1 MVINIAQRY
10 RDELSNPQIRE
21 ILNSLDIRI
30 GSYEVDLS
38 SRNGRYILIQ
48 NDGINYYV
56 IFSSKNAQDG
66 RNSFINQYIATVLQ
80 SFVQDETQNKEIH
93 VYLMDTTRYAETAYM
108 IDTYKM
114 LKNMGI
120 SILNEA
126 SLNVFPI
133 EPYKSVNEWKTA
145 RKERQDYNPGNNST
159 YVLENENSYT
169 IYGKSFGA
177 NGKEASLICC
187 TISQIAKAEE
197 KSVHLY
203 QVEDN
208 EASGLS
214 SKDIKLLQ
222 YYGVLVEKS
231 ILPRFEP
238 RQYLKQQVQETS
250 RDQATFQLNLLN
262 KYGAK
267 KCFICGNTV
276 EESIIASHIHRI
288 ADIDKSSLSWDEK
301 CKAAVDPDNGF
312 WLCANH
318 DKMFEYGLFYFI
330 SQNLRVSN
338 QLKPLI
344 ENLEI
349 TLNRTVGQIGSE
361 VLKNQIFEFV
371 KRNNDL
377 LVLKNFIIDTY
388 YYSPSMYGYLE
399 LHRSRVNGY

>member
-1 MVINIAQRY
+1 MVINIAERY
-10 RDELSNPQIRE
+10 QYELTNSQIRE
-21 ILNSLDIRI
+21 ILNSLGIQNEF
-30 GSYEVDLS
+30 YEVILEK
-38 SRNGRYILIQ
+38 RNGRYILIK
-48 NDGINYYV
+48 NSNKDYYV

-80 SFVQDETQNKEIH
+80 SFVQDQTQSKEIY
-93 VYLMDTTRYAETAYM
+93 VYLIDTTRYAETAYM

-114 LKNMGI
+114 LKNIGI
-120 SILNEA
+120 TILNEDNL
-126 SLNVFPI
+126 SIHPI
-133 EPYKSVNEWKTA
+133 EPYKSVSEWKTA
-145 RKERQDYNPGNNST
+145 RNERQDYNPGNNST
-159 YVLENENSYT
+159 YVLENEDSYT

-187 TISQIAKAEE
+187 TIAQIARLEGKD
-197 KSVHLY
+197 VHLY

-208 EASGLS
+208 DASGLS
-214 SKDIKLLQ
+214 SQDIKLLQ
-222 YYGVLVEKS
+222 YYGVIVEKS

-267 KCFICGNTV
+267 KCFICGNTI

-330 SQNLRVSN
+330 SQSLKISN

-344 ENLEI
+344 DNLEV
-349 TLNRTVGQIGSE
+349 TLNRTVGQVNND

-377 LVLKNFIIDTY
+377 LVLKNFTIDTY
-388 YYSPSMYGYLE
+388 FYSPSMYDYLE